1 MFVTMSEINVSG
13 VGAGGHSGHEV
24 DSHGSHLPKIQDS
37 NSNSDQDSTGRNS
50 EIDSLASSPASPA
63 VSVSNGEIGDDHR
76 TNHGRN
82 HNNQSA
88 TPMPLLPQM
97 LFNAARSAQ
106 SQQQNQQ
113 NNHSSGQSSIRQSR
127 MIHSRNSVD
136 HDSAP
141 TKSKI
146 RRLGLSPPPPGF
158 RTDPG
163 APPGCFEHSLNI
175 LGGKFL
181 LLDQLEGSHLQRCI
195 DVNTKQEFVCKTVRN
210 DPCGQAMLTAH
221 NRVDGH
227 AHINPLQ
234 EVIVG
239 DKFSYLF
246 FPPCSTD
253 LHSYVRTRRRLR
265 EPHARILFRQI
276 VSAVHEA
283 HSKGLVLRD
292 LKLRKFVFT
301 DESR

>member
-1 MFVTMSEINVSG
+1 MNSKRKGGPCKLMNVIP
-13 VGAGGHSGHEV
+13 
-24 DSHGSHLPKIQDS
+24 HL
-37 NSNSDQDSTGRNS
+37 
-50 EIDSLASSPASPA
+50 LW
-63 VSVSNGEIGDDHR
+63 
-76 TNHGRN
+76 
-82 HNNQSA
+82 
-88 TPMPLLPQM
+88 
-97 LFNAARSAQ
+97 
-106 SQQQNQQ
+106 QNTWIY
-113 NNHSSGQSSIRQSR
+113 NIF
-127 MIHSRNSVD
+127 
-136 HDSAP
+136 
-141 TKSKI
+141 
-146 RRLGLSPPPPGF
+146 L
-158 RTDPG
+158 
-163 APPGCFEHSLNI
+163 CF
-175 LGGKFL
+175 F
-181 LLDQLEGSHLQRCI
+181 Q
-195 DVNTKQEFVCKTVRN
+195 TVRN

>member
-1 MFVTMSEINVSG
+1 MFILHLCTLKG
-13 VGAGGHSGHEV
+13 KQ
-24 DSHGSHLPKIQDS
+24 SHHCLYI
-37 NSNSDQDSTGRNS
+37 
-50 EIDSLASSPASPA
+50 
-63 VSVSNGEIGDDHR
+63 
-76 TNHGRN
+76 
-82 HNNQSA
+82 
-88 TPMPLLPQM
+88 
-97 LFNAARSAQ
+97 
-106 SQQQNQQ
+106 
-113 NNHSSGQSSIRQSR
+113 
-127 MIHSRNSVD
+127 
-136 HDSAP
+136 
-141 TKSKI
+141 
-146 RRLGLSPPPPGF
+146 
-158 RTDPG
+158 
-163 APPGCFEHSLNI
+163 CF
-175 LGGKFL
+175 
-181 LLDQLEGSHLQRCI
+181 C
-195 DVNTKQEFVCKTVRN
+195 FVFQTVRN

>member
-1 MFVTMSEINVSG
+1 MFFFF
-13 VGAGGHSGHEV
+13 
-24 DSHGSHLPKIQDS
+24 
-37 NSNSDQDSTGRNS
+37 
-50 EIDSLASSPASPA
+50 
-63 VSVSNGEIGDDHR
+63 
-76 TNHGRN
+76 
-82 HNNQSA
+82 
-88 TPMPLLPQM
+88 
-97 LFNAARSAQ
+97 LFQ
-106 SQQQNQQ
+106 
-113 NNHSSGQSSIRQSR
+113 
-127 MIHSRNSVD
+127 
-136 HDSAP
+136 
-141 TKSKI
+141 
-146 RRLGLSPPPPGF
+146 
-158 RTDPG
+158 
-163 APPGCFEHSLNI
+163 
-175 LGGKFL
+175 
-181 LLDQLEGSHLQRCI
+181 
-195 DVNTKQEFVCKTVRN
+195 TVRN